1 MSERNNNIKSNYMR
15 TKLIGSLKSVFLFT
29 LLTLLPME
37 ILAQESAP
45 SPPPSTNIGD
55 LGPLLEKNEKEEAV
69 NEYGPAFVE
78 MVQESGVYA
87 PAFDFFTTSM
97 LWTVI
102 AAALVFIMHL
112 GFACLESGLC
122 QAKNTVNILFKNVFI
137 ISIGVLTMPYG
148 DSTLIILETVGLSVA
163 G

>member
-1 MSERNNNIKSNYMR
+1 MR

-78 MVQESGVYA
+78 MVQEYLRHSDSDSA
-87 PAFDFFTTSM
+87 IASFQRHSDSDSAIASFKRPA
-97 LWTVI
+97 
-102 AAALVFIMHL
+102 
-112 GFACLESGLC
+112 LC
-122 QAKNTVNILFKNVFI
+122 NILALLRGKTLHGRNILARVADWRLIFPRCK
-137 ISIGVLTMPYG
+137 IG
-148 DSTLIILETVGLSVA
+148 
-163 G
+163 